1 MEADRM
7 CRLLKIDH
15 PPPYVKV
22 VKSSWLSA
30 CIKQKQLVDS
40 VAYELDVSW
49 LSRTR
54 KHENKSDTESEE
66 GKVSEEKK
74 EVKPATLCHSYK
86 KPKTQDIEGEDP
98 DSDYAPSDGEGPDE
112 VQGPSVSATSSTSPE
127 KLIAL
132 CIQMEHVTEILTVL
146 IPLATTAVKV
156 PRGVALMSTYVPQ
169 PKLVLATSGSVYK
182 TVKSWAF
189 VLVCFLQ
196 YLVDPAV
203 TISRKRARG
212 IRQFTNLQLNF

>member
-1 MEADRM
+1 MTQPGIQHGLLSGVREIRGAGGDRNIIEKARCDIFRRQTERFGGTLVSGIEDLGADDAGSGSVVVDDKMEADRM

-127 KLIAL
+127 KLIA
-132 CIQMEHVTEILTVL
+132 V
-146 IPLATTAVKV
+146 
-156 PRGVALMSTYVPQ
+156 S
-169 PKLVLATSGSVYK
+169 
-182 TVKSWAF
+182 
-189 VLVCFLQ
+189 
-196 YLVDPAV
+196 
-203 TISRKRARG
+203 
-212 IRQFTNLQLNF
+212 